1 MKLDLRF
8 LNRPVEDLW
17 CQAIVMLVFS
27 RPSVADDAFANV
39 NDKMGGYLGDLID
52 SGVWTGET
60 GENLLLAT
68 QDTIMAEKLLMRGL
82 GQEEGF
88 GMELL
93 NREIS
98 QTGAVLDSIG
108 IREFAVRMPSLDGPV
123 RQYGLYL
130 ERAASCLAETFYTRH
145 KDEPD
150 FILKIFFSL
159 DRDFMNDIDRVTKS
173 LRETLGPRVELSIIS
188 DRQINR
194 DYEEA

>member
-17 CQAIVMLVFS
+17 CQVIVMLVFK
-27 RPSVADDAFANV
+27 RPNVADDAFANI

-68 QDTIMAEKLLMRGL
+68 QNTLMADKLLMRGL
-82 GQEEGF
+82 GPEEGF
-88 GMELL
+88 GMEVLS
-93 NREIS
+93 REIS

-108 IREFAVRMPSLDGPV
+108 IREIAVRMPSLDGPV
-123 RQYGLYL
+123 GQYGLYI
-130 ERAASCLAETFYTRH
+130 ETAAWGLAETFYGRH

-173 LRETLGPRVELSIIS
+173 LRETLGPRLELSIIS